1 MFPGLAKTVGCIY
14 DDQENHP
21 GEPEGFCMG
30 EYHGAFQEHGEPPSL
45 SQAEPPLASPGIR
58 PGGECGGR
66 ADQTGGH
73 QDPEAWVLLSLHVSD
88 DVTGDREETRAK
100 GDDQLVHVPPLSGMD
115 QFAAG
120 SRFECLFPCLFLAS
134 RFEAAVSVFSVE
146 IEFLSLYN
154 FGHEPGIHLDAR
166 FNCLLITARPEIA
179 ALVGYFYWLP
189 VRK

>member
-1 MFPGLAKTVGCIY
+1 MVPSRSTVNP
-14 DDQENHP
+14 QALVKPSHP
-21 GEPEGFCMG
+21 LPVQVFAQVE
-30 EYHGAFQEHGEPPSL
+30 S
-45 SQAEPPLASPGIR
+45 
-58 PGGECGGR
+58 
-66 ADQTGGH
+66 
-73 QDPEAWVLLSLHVSD
+73 V
-88 DVTGDREETRAK
+88 
-100 GDDQLVHVPPLSGMD
+100 QLVHVPPLSGMD

-146 IEFLSLYN
+146 NEFLSLYN